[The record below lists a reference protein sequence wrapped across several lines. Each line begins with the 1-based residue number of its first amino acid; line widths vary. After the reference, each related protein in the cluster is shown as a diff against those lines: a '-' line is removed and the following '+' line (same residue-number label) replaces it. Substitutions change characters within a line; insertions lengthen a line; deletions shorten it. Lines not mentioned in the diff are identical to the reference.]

1 MLITPANVF
10 VTQLLIL
17 HRCGNTVDVFNWLI
31 KGTLES
37 DREDDEAVRPLLLL
51 LTSICHE

>member
-1 MLITPANVF
+1 MLITQANVF